1 MSAAVKDP
9 TTWLPRIFTI
19 KAGVTHRRDLSRTAM
34 GPVYPAGARH
44 EKCSLLHRL
53 TMPTGPLCAIEPWRR
68 EDDWPGESKTQI
80 IRALRRAL
88 FAHGDRGKRPGFPSD
103 STRDGGRMAQAGRR
117 RSAPFATRA
126 NANEVTYA
134 ALAGAVVLDNF
145 ASYRPMAH
153 VCFISFVCS
162 RQAPTRRLNQ
172 SAPEIGILSSGSL

>member
-1 MSAAVKDP
+1 MSAAVKDL
-9 TTWLPRIFTI
+9 TTWLPQISVFE
-19 KAGVTHRRDLSRTAM
+19 AGAMPRRDLSKTTI
-34 GPVYPAGARH
+34 GPVNPAGARH

-53 TMPTGPLCAIEPWRR
+53 TTPTGPLCAIEPWGR
-68 EDDWPGESKTQI
+68 EDDRPEECKAQI

-88 FAHGDRGKRPGFPSD
+88 FAPGDCGKRPGFPCH

-117 RSAPFATRA
+117 RSTPFARHADTD
-126 NANEVTYA
+126 EVTQA
-134 ALAGAVVLDNF
+134 VLAGVLDNF
-145 ASYRPMAH
+145 SSYRPMAH

>member
-1 MSAAVKDP
+1 MSAAAKDP

-19 KAGVTHRRDLSRTAM
+19 KAGAIHRRDLSRTMM

-53 TMPTGPLCAIEPWRR
+53 TTPPGPLSTIEPWRR
-68 EDDWPGESKTQI
+68 EHDWPRECKAQI

-88 FAHGDRGKRPGFPSD
+88 FAHGDCGKRPGFPGD
-103 STRDGGRMAQAGRR
+103 SSRDGGRMAQAGRR
-117 RSAPFATRA
+117 RSTPIATHA
-126 NANEVTYA
+126 NANEVIYA
-134 ALAGAVVLDNF
+134 ASAGVVVLDNF
-145 ASYRPMAH
+145 SSYRPMAH